1 MIPCMRMNLIARHSD
16 ASEGSST
23 TIPLSL
29 TIRPSCGVPGDYQ
42 FKTTSASL
50 MRMLHKK
57 TDLSFDVLKRF
68 EGEVCSYSCARL
80 MGVEMSDE
88 TLTEIGY
95 FID

>member
-1 MIPCMRMNLIARHSD
+1 MIPCMRMNLFVRHSET
-16 ASEGSST
+16 SEESATS
-23 TIPLSL
+23 ILLSL
-29 TIRPSCGVPGDYQ
+29 TIRPSCGIPGDYQ

-57 TDLSFDVLKRF
+57 TDLSFDALKSF
-68 EGEVCSYSCARL
+68 EGEVYSYPCARL

>member
-1 MIPCMRMNLIARHSD
+1 MNLIARR
-16 ASEGSST
+16 SETSEESMT
-23 TIPLSL
+23 NIPLSL
-29 TIRPSCGVPGDYQ
+29 TIRPSCGIPGDYQ
-42 FKTTSASL
+42 VKTTSASL

-57 TDLSFDVLKRF
+57 TDLSFDTLKRF
-68 EGEVCSYSCARL
+68 EGEVYSYPYARL

>member
-1 MIPCMRMNLIARHSD
+1 MRMNLIARRSD
-16 ASEGSST
+16 TSEEST
-23 TIPLSL
+23 STIPLSL

-50 MRMLHKK
+50 MRMLHRK
-57 TDLSFDVLKRF
+57 TDLSFDTLNRF
-68 EGEVCSYSCARL
+68 EGEMYSYPCARL
-80 MGVEMSDE
+80 SGVEMNDE

>member
-1 MIPCMRMNLIARHSD
+1 MIPGMRMNLIARRSE
-16 ASEGSST
+16 ASAEYT
-23 TIPLSL
+23 TTVPLSL

-42 FKTTSASL
+42 FKTTTTSL

-57 TDLSFDVLKRF
+57 TDLPFDALKRF
-68 EGEVCSYSCARL
+68 EGEMFSYSCARL
-80 MGVEMSDE
+80 TGVEMSEE

>member
-1 MIPCMRMNLIARHSD
+1 MIPGMRMNLIARR
-16 ASEGSST
+16 SETSEETAT
-23 TIPLSL
+23 TIPVSL

-57 TDLSFDVLKRF
+57 TDLPFDALKRF
-68 EGEVCSYSCARL
+68 EGEVFSYSCARL
-80 MGVEMSDE
+80 RGVEMSDE

>member
-1 MIPCMRMNLIARHSD
+1 MIPGMRMNLIARRSE
-16 ASEGSST
+16 ASAETAT
-23 TIPLSL
+23 TIPVSL

-50 MRMLHKK
+50 MRMLHRK
-57 TDLSFDVLKRF
+57 TDLSFDTLNRF
-68 EGEVCSYSCARL
+68 EGEMYSYPCARL
-80 MGVEMSDE
+80 SGVEMNDE